1 MQKKFEEI
9 LEKKTN
15 GNVRLEIVNDGK
27 FIIQIEKKEGKKK
40 VKVHRCFL
48 DAPEEIIDAVA
59 EFILGNR
66 KRYHR
71 QKLVR
76 FAREKISAEISDKV
90 KIEYEGEVYN
100 LREIFNFLNAKYFNN
115 YITSKITFGRRFN
128 SKRSRSI
135 VFGNY
140 NPEKNLIRINRALDS
155 HLVPEFFIRYIVF
168 HEMLHA
174 HMYLSGSNSSG
185 HSKRFK
191 KKELSYSESKI
202 AERWKRENLGLFI
215 KSKGSDNVPQTE

>member
-9 LEKKTN
+9 LEKKIKGKIT
-15 GNVRLEIVNDGK
+15 LKIVNDNK
-27 FIIQIEKKEGKKK
+27 LILHVRKTEREKA
-40 VKVHRCFL
+40 VKINRCFL

-59 EFILGNR
+59 GFILGNK

-71 QKLVR
+71 RKLVR
-76 FAREKISAEISDKV
+76 FAREKISAEISDKA

-100 LREIFNFLNAKYFNN
+100 LREIFDFLNAKHFNN
-115 YITSKITFGRRFN
+115 SITSKITFGRRFN
-128 SKRSRSI
+128 NERSRSI

-140 NPEKNLIRINRALDS
+140 NPKKNLIRINRALDS
-155 HLVPEFFIRYIVF
+155 HLVPEFFVRYIVF

-174 HMYLSGSNSSG
+174 HMYLSGSNSPG

-191 KKELSYSESKI
+191 KKELSYPEIKI
-202 AERWKRENLGLFI
+202 AEKWKKENLDLFI
-215 KSKGSDNVPQTE
+215 KSANVQQTE